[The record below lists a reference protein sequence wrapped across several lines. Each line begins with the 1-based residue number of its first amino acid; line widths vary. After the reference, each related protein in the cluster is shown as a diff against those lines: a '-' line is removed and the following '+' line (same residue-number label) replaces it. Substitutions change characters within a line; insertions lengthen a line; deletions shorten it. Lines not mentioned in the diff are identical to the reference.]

1 MFNFAFDKKTI
12 TIVLIVILVL
22 WLISAGTSGILN
34 LLLTVP
40 GVLIALT
47 FHEFA
52 HAWAANKLGDDTPK
66 YQGRLNLNP
75 LSHIDP
81 IGFIFLIV
89 AGFGWGKPVQ
99 IDPRNFN
106 GKYSLS
112 KAEAIVSAAGP
123 IMNFILAFVFLICAH
138 LILMFWPGAV
148 EQLYLYQIGQIGL
161 TSLGWPGLICL
172 ITQSIVSI
180 NIGLGVFNLIP
191 LPPLDGSKILTH
203 FLPYK
208 AKEWF
213 YRNEQIFYIVFLLL
227 FITRLSGVILTPI
240 FTAVFNGMDWVVY
253 NIFKLMSLI

>member
-1 MFNFAFDKKTI
+1 MFNFMFDKKTL
-12 TIVLIVILVL
+12 TIILIVILGL
-22 WLISAGTSGILN
+22 WLISAGTNGILN

-52 HAWAANKLGDDTPK
+52 HAWVANKLGDETPK
-66 YQGRLNLNP
+66 VQGRLSLNP

-81 IGFIFLIV
+81 VGFVFLIV

-106 GKYSLS
+106 GKYSIS

-123 IMNFILAFVFLICAH
+123 IMNFILAFVFLIIYYLLFVVTDVLTGLATMWQQV
-138 LILMFWPGAV
+138 IFAV
-148 EQLYLYQIGQIGL
+148 
-161 TSLGWPGLICL
+161 
-172 ITQSIVSI
+172 ITYIVSI

-191 LPPLDGSKILTH
+191 LPPLDGSKILMH

-208 AKEWF
+208 GKEWF
-213 YRNEQIFYIVFLLL
+213 YRNEKIFYIVFLIL
-227 FITRLSGVILTPI
+227 FVTGLSSVVLTPI
-240 FTAVFNGMDWVVY
+240 FNVVFNGMEWVVY
-253 NIFKLMSLI
+253 HIFKLLTLI

>member
-12 TIVLIVILVL
+12 TIVLIVILAL

-52 HAWAANKLGDDTPK
+52 HAWAANKLGDETPRL
-66 YQGRLNLNP
+66 QGRLNLNP

-81 IGFIFLIV
+81 VGFVFLIV

-123 IMNFILAFVFLICAH
+123 IMNFILAFVFLIIYYVLFVVTDAVAG
-138 LILMFWPGAV
+138 LSMQWQQILFA
-148 EQLYLYQIGQIGL
+148 I
-161 TSLGWPGLICL
+161 
-172 ITQSIVSI
+172 ITYTVSI

-203 FLPYK
+203 FLPYN
-208 AKEWF
+208 AREWF
-213 YRNEQIFYIVFLLL
+213 YRNQQIFYIVFLIL
-227 FITRLSGVILTPI
+227 FITRLSSVILTPI

-253 NIFKLMSLI
+253 NIFKLLSLI